1 MENMFS
7 SLHTH
12 TIFCDGKDDVETM
25 CAAAYEKGLAAI
37 GFSAHAPVGRTGLV
51 TNWHLKDSRLEEY
64 AGEVCAARRRW
75 EGRLAVY
82 LGLEVDYIKGLRSPL
97 DSDICMRG
105 VHTPSLQTKLD
116 PLLSANA
123 PEGRAARGRR
133 KFLGLPAVGDERVK
147 LITKGKEKADQHEEH
162 DCHPNFR
169 NLAISHGQKKAGQRL
184 RRRTP
189 PDFAAPALPAPPGDF
204 RENCGSSLALQGGV
218 FDYIIG
224 SVHYLVPPC
233 GEPFTVDGPVEEME
247 KGIAAGFGGDSEA
260 MMHAY
265 WDAVLEMIAVGGF
278 DIVGHIDLIKK
289 TNDDFNGGQD
299 SVRSLGSTG
308 SRGRWFSREGGAYM
322 RRFEEVAA
330 AVSASGLVV
339 ELSTGALNRRY
350 HSETYPSLPLLR
362 ILRRRNVP
370 VMISADA
377 HRAADLD
384 GFYPQ
389 AMEML
394 HKAGYESHVV
404 FEGRQNGSPQWK
416 TVSK

>member
-1 MENMFS
+1 MPEKIFS

-12 TIFCDGKDDVETM
+12 TTFCDGKDDVETM
-25 CAAAYEKGLAAI
+25 CRAAAEKGLAAI
-37 GFSAHAPVGRTGLV
+37 GFSAHAPVGKTGLK
-51 TNWHLKDSRLEEY
+51 TNWHIKDQRLEEY
-64 AGEVCAARRRW
+64 VGEVNSARRRW
-75 EGRLAVY
+75 EGKIAVS

-97 DSDICMRG
+97 DRDIRE
-105 VHTPSLQTKLD
+105 LNLD
-116 PLLSANA
+116 Y
-123 PEGRAARGRR
+123 
-133 KFLGLPAVGDERVK
+133 V
-147 LITKGKEKADQHEEH
+147 
-162 DCHPNFR
+162 
-169 NLAISHGQKKAGQRL
+169 
-184 RRRTP
+184 
-189 PDFAAPALPAPPGDF
+189 
-204 RENCGSSLALQGGV
+204 
-218 FDYIIG
+218 IG
-224 SVHYLVPPC
+224 SVHYLVPPR
-233 GEPFTVDGPVEEME
+233 GEPFTVDGPANEME
-247 KGIAAGFGGDSEA
+247 KGIDIGFGGDSEA

-265 WDAVLEMIAVGGF
+265 WDAVMEMIAVGGF

-289 TNDDFNGGQD
+289 TNDDFNGGP
-299 SVRSLGSTG
+299 
-308 SRGRWFSREGGAYM
+308 GRWFSREGGAYM

-362 ILRRRNVP
+362 ILRGRNVP

-394 HKAGYESHVV
+394 HKAGYESHVI
-404 FEGRQNGSPQWK
+404 FEGRQNGKPQWK